1 MIESPLA
8 EAIARRSASAWIK
21 SYVKMVA
28 LGIGVQ
34 RQSRLVAGVG
44 TLEFIAT
51 TVASFRTSRDGGSV
65 MQKLESV
72 TRRFLGLLVGRS
84 VADEPPQGFFSGL
97 WRSSVNTHLRY
108 TGGNASK
115 GRAPLLSI

>member
-1 MIESPLA
+1 MLKLDRVRIESGLRWILVIESTA
-8 EAIARRSASAWIK
+8 VKAMVWCGASAWIK
-21 SYVKMVA
+21 SYVKMGA

-72 TRRFLGLLVGRS
+72 TRRCLGLPAGRS
-84 VADEPPQGFFSGL
+84 VADEPPQGFFRVYGAV
-97 WRSSVNTHLRY
+97 R
-108 TGGNASK
+108 
-115 GRAPLLSI
+115 

>member
-8 EAIARRSASAWIK
+8 EAIVGRNASAWIK

-34 RQSRLVAGVG
+34 RQSRLFAGVG

-72 TRRFLGLLVGRS
+72 TRRCLGLPLGRS
-84 VADEPPQGFFSGL
+84 VADEPTQGFFRVYGAV
-97 WRSSVNTHLRY
+97 R
-108 TGGNASK
+108 
-115 GRAPLLSI
+115 

>member
-1 MIESPLA
+1 MIESTLA
-8 EAIARRSASAWIK
+8 EAMVGRSASAWIK
-21 SYVKMVA
+21 SYVKMGA

-72 TRRFLGLLVGRS
+72 TRRCLGLPAGRS
-84 VADEPPQGFFSGL
+84 VADEPPQGFFRVYGAV
-97 WRSSVNTHLRY
+97 R
-108 TGGNASK
+108 
-115 GRAPLLSI
+115 